1 MKYLLRPIAILA
13 MAVLF
18 TACKK
23 EWNELGSQLIVS
35 EDLELFSFDDQ
46 EIKISVVK
54 EDSLRSL
61 NSSKSYIG
69 YINDPYFGITTASLY
84 TEFRIPSTDV
94 DFGASAQAD
103 SIVLSL
109 DIAGYYG
116 DTLSPL
122 TINIREMLETI
133 ETTTTDSLDVET
145 SVNIYSTDDFDVD
158 PQLLNNPQ
166 QALQP
171 IANSELNITQSN
183 TNTFAQHFLDADS
196 ANYADN
202 EAFQSFFSGLY
213 ITADQALDNGLLL
226 ELDLLNENSKLTLY
240 YHNETADSLSY
251 DFQINSSADRMTRW
265 SHDYSSTQIE
275 SALNTEYVS
284 QAYGYVQ
291 GSVGLR
297 TYVELPDLNSLKDSN
312 YVFHSAELIIPY
324 ISTEVDSIFYSPSKL
339 GLAAVNSEG
348 NLEPLREDEVFQ
360 GSAYFDGNRNETT
373 ETYTFNIARYI
384 HKVVQE
390 GYTNRLALY
399 VPTSV
404 SQPQRVIINN
414 HAEDSTGLQLKLLVS
429 H

>member
-1 MKYLLRPIAILA
+1 MKHTLRSIAVMA
-13 MAVLF
+13 VAVLF

-23 EWNELGSQLIVS
+23 EWNELGSQLVVS
-35 EDLELFSFDDQ
+35 DDLELFSFDDQ

-54 EDSLRSL
+54 EDSLSSL

-69 YINDPYFGITTASLY
+69 SINDPYFGNTTASLY

-94 DFGASAQAD
+94 DFGASAQVD
-103 SIVLSL
+103 SFVLSL

-122 TINIREMLETI
+122 SISVREMLETI
-133 ETTTTDSLDVET
+133 ETSITDSLDVET
-145 SVNIYSTDDFDVD
+145 SVNIYSSDDFDVA

-166 QALQP
+166 QVLQS
-171 IANSELNITQSN
+171 IVNSELNITLS
-183 TNTFAQHFLDADS
+183 NTFAQHFLDADS

-213 ITADQALDNGLLL
+213 ITADQTLDNGLLL
-226 ELDLLNENSKLTLY
+226 ELDLLNEISKLTLY

-251 DFQINSSADRMTRW
+251 DFQISSSADRMTRW
-265 SHDYSSTQIE
+265 LHDYSATEIE
-275 SALNTEYVS
+275 SALNMEYVS
-284 QAYGYVQ
+284 QGYVQ

-297 TYVELPDLNSLKDSN
+297 TYVELPDFNSLKDSN

-348 NLEPLREDEVFQ
+348 NLEVLTEDQNIQ
-360 GSAYFDGNRNETT
+360 GSAYFDGNRNETSQ
-373 ETYTFNIARYI
+373 TYTFNIARYI

-404 SQPQRVIINN
+404 SQPQRLIINN
-414 HAEDSTGLQLKLLVS
+414 HAVDSTGLRLNLLVS

>member
-1 MKYLLRPIAILA
+1 MKYTLRSIAILA
-13 MAVLF
+13 VVVLF

-23 EWNELGSQLIVS
+23 EWNELGSQLVVS
-35 EDLELFSFDDQ
+35 DDLEIFSFDDQ

-54 EDSLRSL
+54 EDSLITL
-61 NSSKSYIG
+61 NRPTSFVGSIQ
-69 YINDPYFGITTASLY
+69 DAYFGNTIASLY

-94 DFGASAQAD
+94 DFGNSAQAD
-103 SIVLSL
+103 SIVLYL

-122 TINIREMLETI
+122 SFSVREMLESI
-133 ETTTTDSLDVET
+133 ETTTTDSFEVET
-145 SVNIYSTDDFDVD
+145 SVNIYSSDDFDVD
-158 PQLLNNPQ
+158 PQLLNEPE

-171 IANSELNITQSN
+171 IVNSELNITLS
-183 TNTFAQHFLDADS
+183 NTFAQHFLEADY

-202 EAFQSFFSGLY
+202 DAFQNFFNGLY
-213 ITADQALDNGLLL
+213 IAAEQGLDNGLLL
-226 ELDLLNENSKLTLY
+226 ELDLLSENSKLTLY

-265 SHDYSSTQIE
+265 LHDYSATEIE
-275 SALNTEYVS
+275 SAIDMEYVS
-284 QAYGYVQ
+284 QGYVQ

-297 TYVELPDLNSLKDSN
+297 TYIELSDLNSLKDSN

-324 ISTEVDSIFYSPSKL
+324 ISTEVDSLFYSPSKL
-339 GLAAVNSEG
+339 GLAAVNSDG
-348 NLEPLREDEVFQ
+348 NLEVLTEDQNIQ
-360 GSAYFDGNRNETT
+360 GSAYFDGNRNETSQ
-373 ETYTFNIARYI
+373 TYTFNIARYI

-404 SQPQRVIINN
+404 SQPERVIINN
-414 HAEDSTGLQLKLLVS
+414 HSADSTGLRLKLLVS

>member
-1 MKYLLRPIAILA
+1 MKHILRPIAT
-13 MAVLF
+13 MAVAILF

-23 EWNELGSQLIVS
+23 EWNELGSQLVVS
-35 EDLELFSFDDQ
+35 DDLELFSFDEQ

-61 NSSKSYIG
+61 NSSTSYIG
-69 YINDPYFGITTASLY
+69 YLNDPYFGNTSASLY

-94 DFGASAQAD
+94 DFGLSAQAD

-122 TINIREMLETI
+122 TISVREMLETI
-133 ETTTTDSLDVET
+133 ETTTTDTLDVET
-145 SVNIYSTDDFDVD
+145 VVNIYSSDDFDVD
-158 PQLLNNPQ
+158 LQLLNNAQ
-166 QALQP
+166 QELLP
-171 IANSELNITQSN
+171 IASSKLNITLSN
-183 TNTFAQHFLDADS
+183 AFAQQFLDADP

-202 EAFQSFFSGLY
+202 EAFQSFFNGLY
-213 ITADQALDNGLLL
+213 IAADQGLENGLLL
-226 ELDLLNENSKLTLY
+226 ELDLLNESSKLTLY
-240 YHNETADSLSY
+240 YHNEISDSLSY

-265 SHDYSSTQIE
+265 SHDYSATEIE
-275 SALNTEYVS
+275 SALNMDFVT
-284 QAYGYVQ
+284 QGYVQ
-291 GSVGLR
+291 GGVGLR

-324 ISTEVDSIFYSPSKL
+324 ISNELDSIFYGPSKL
-339 GLAAVNSEG
+339 GLAAVNSDG
-348 NLEPLREDEVFQ
+348 NLEVLTEDQNIQ
-360 GSAYFDGNRNETT
+360 GSTYFDGNRDETT

-404 SQPQRVIINN
+404 SQPQRLIINN
-414 HAEDSTGLQLKLLVS
+414 NAEDGTGLQLKLLVS

>member
-13 MAVLF
+13 VAILF

-23 EWNELGSQLIVS
+23 EWNELGSQLVVS
-35 EDLELFSFDDQ
+35 DDLELFSFDDQ

-54 EDSLRSL
+54 EDSLSSL

-69 YINDPYFGITTASLY
+69 SINDPYFGNTTASLY

-94 DFGASAQAD
+94 DFGASAQVD
-103 SIVLSL
+103 SFVLSL

-122 TINIREMLETI
+122 SISVREMLQTI
-133 ETTTTDSLDVET
+133 ETSITDSLDVET
-145 SVNIYSTDDFDVD
+145 SVNIYSSDDFDVD

-166 QALQP
+166 QALQS
-171 IANSELNITQSN
+171 IVNSELNIRLSDD
-183 TNTFAQHFLDADS
+183 FAEHFLDADS
-196 ANYADN
+196 ANFADN
-202 EAFQSFFSGLY
+202 EAFQTFFSGLY
-213 ITADQALDNGLLL
+213 ITAEQVLDNGLLL

-240 YHNETADSLSY
+240 YNNETADSLSY

-265 SHDYSSTQIE
+265 SHDYSSTEIE
-275 SALNTEYVS
+275 SAIDMESVS
-284 QAYGYVQ
+284 QGYVQ

-324 ISTEVDSIFYSPSKL
+324 VSTEVDSLFYSPSKL
-339 GLAAVNSEG
+339 GLAAVNSDG
-348 NLEPLREDEVFQ
+348 NLEVLTEDQNIQ
-360 GSAYFDGNRNETT
+360 GSAYFDGNRNETSQ
-373 ETYTFNIARYI
+373 TYTFNIARYI

-414 HAEDSTGLQLKLLVS
+414 HAVDSTGLRLKLLVS

>member
-1 MKYLLRPIAILA
+1 MKYTLRSIAILA
-13 MAVLF
+13 VVVLF

-23 EWNELGSQLIVS
+23 EWNELGSQLVVS
-35 EDLELFSFDDQ
+35 DDLEIFSFDDQ

-54 EDSLRSL
+54 EDSLITL
-61 NSSKSYIG
+61 NRPTSFVGSIQ
-69 YINDPYFGITTASLY
+69 DPYFGNTTASLY

-94 DFGASAQAD
+94 DFGSSAQAD
-103 SIVLSL
+103 SIVLYL

-122 TINIREMLETI
+122 SISVREMLETI

-166 QALQP
+166 QALLS
-171 IANSELNITQSN
+171 IVNSELNITLS
-183 TNTFAQHFLDADS
+183 NTFAQHFLDADS

-202 EAFQSFFSGLY
+202 DAFQNFFNGLY
-213 ITADQALDNGLLL
+213 IAAEQGLDNGLLL
-226 ELDLLNENSKLTLY
+226 ELDLLSENSKLTLY

-265 SHDYSSTQIE
+265 EHDYSATSIVE
-275 SALNTEYVS
+275 SLEMPYVN
-284 QAYGYVQ
+284 Q
-291 GSVGLR
+291 GFIQGGVGLR
-297 TYVELPDLNSLKDSN
+297 TYIEFPQLTSLRDSG

-324 ISTEVDSIFYSPSKL
+324 ISTEIDNVFSSPNKL

-348 NLEPLREDEVFQ
+348 NLEVLSEDQNIQ
-360 GSAYFDGNRNETT
+360 GSIYFDGNRDESNQ
-373 ETYTFNIARYI
+373 TYSFNIARYI
-384 HKVVQE
+384 NKVVQD

-404 SQPQRVIINN
+404 SQPERVMINN
-414 HAEDSTGLQLKLLVS
+414 EGEGGTELRLRLLVS
-429 H
+429 E

>member
-1 MKYLLRPIAILA
+1 MKYILRPIATLA
-13 MAVLF
+13 VVILF

-23 EWNELGSQLIVS
+23 EWNELGSQLVVS
-35 EDLELFSFDDQ
+35 DDLELFSFDDQ

-61 NSSKSYIG
+61 NSSTSYIG
-69 YINDPYFGITTASLY
+69 YLNDPYFGKTTASLY

-94 DFGASAQAD
+94 DFGLSAQAD

-122 TINIREMLETI
+122 TINVMEMLETI

-171 IANSELNITQSN
+171 IANSELNITLS
-183 TNTFAQHFLDADS
+183 NTFAQHFLDADS
-196 ANYADN
+196 ANFADN
-202 EAFQSFFSGLY
+202 EAFQSFFNGLY
-213 ITADQALDNGLLL
+213 ITVDQGLENGLLL
-226 ELDLLNENSKLTLY
+226 GLDLLNENSKLTLY

-265 SHDYSSTQIE
+265 LHDYSATEIE
-275 SALNTEYVS
+275 SALNMEYVS
-284 QAYGYVQ
+284 QGYVQ

-339 GLAAVNSEG
+339 GLAAVNSDG
-348 NLEPLREDEVFQ
+348 NLEVLTEDQNIQ
-360 GSAYFDGNRNETT
+360 GSAYFDGNRNETSQ
-373 ETYTFNIARYI
+373 TYTFNIARYI

-404 SQPQRVIINN
+404 SQPQRLIINN
-414 HAEDSTGLQLKLLVS
+414 NAVDSTGLQLKLLVS

>member
-1 MKYLLRPIAILA
+1 MKYLLRPIATLA
-13 MAVLF
+13 VAILF

-23 EWNELGSQLIVS
+23 EWNELGSQLVVS
-35 EDLELFSFDDQ
+35 DDLELFSFDDQ

-54 EDSLRSL
+54 EDSLSSL

-69 YINDPYFGITTASLY
+69 SINDPYFGNTTASLY

-94 DFGASAQAD
+94 DFGASAQVD
-103 SIVLSL
+103 SFVLSL

-122 TINIREMLETI
+122 SISVREMLETI
-133 ETTTTDSLDVET
+133 ETSITDSLDVET
-145 SVNIYSTDDFDVD
+145 SVNIYSSDDFDVD
-158 PQLLNNPQ
+158 LQLLNNPQ
-166 QALQP
+166 PALQS
-171 IANSELNITQSN
+171 IVNSELNITLS
-183 TNTFAQHFLDADS
+183 NTFAQHFLDADS

-202 EAFQSFFSGLY
+202 EAFQNFFSGLY
-213 ITADQALDNGLLL
+213 ISADQTLDNGLLL

-265 SHDYSSTQIE
+265 LHDYSATEIE
-275 SALNTEYVS
+275 SAIDMEHVS
-284 QAYGYVQ
+284 QGYVQ

-324 ISTEVDSIFYSPSKL
+324 ISTEVDSLFYSPSKL

-348 NLEPLREDEVFQ
+348 NLEVLTEDQNIQ
-360 GSAYFDGNRNETT
+360 GSAYFDGNRNEISQ
-373 ETYTFNIARYI
+373 TYTFNIARYV

-414 HAEDSTGLQLKLLVS
+414 HAIDSTGLRLKLLVS

>member
-1 MKYLLRPIAILA
+1 MKHLRRTTAILA
-13 MAVLF
+13 VAIFF

-23 EWNELGSQLIVS
+23 EWNELGSQLVVS
-35 EDLELFSFDDQ
+35 DDLELFSFDDQ

-61 NSSKSYIG
+61 NSATSFIG
-69 YINDPYFGITTASLY
+69 YLNDPYFGKTTASLY
-84 TEFRIPSTDV
+84 TEFRMPSTDV
-94 DFGASAQAD
+94 DFGVSAQAD

-122 TINIREMLETI
+122 SFSVMEMLETI
-133 ETTTTDSLDVET
+133 ETTVIDSLNVET
-145 SVNIYSTDDFDVD
+145 SVNIYSTNDFDVD
-158 PQLLNNPQ
+158 PQLLNTPH
-166 QALQP
+166 QALQS
-171 IANSELNITQSN
+171 IVNSELNITLSN
-183 TNTFAQHFLDADS
+183 AFAQHFLDADS
-196 ANYADN
+196 QNFVDN
-202 EAFQSFFSGLY
+202 DAFQSFFNGLY
-213 ITADQALDNGLLL
+213 IKGDQGLENGLLL

-265 SHDYSSTQIE
+265 SHDYSATDIE
-275 SALNTEYVS
+275 PALNTEYVN
-284 QAYGYVQ
+284 QGYVQ

-297 TYVELPDLNSLKDSN
+297 TYVDLPDLNSLKDSN

-324 ISTEVDSIFYSPSKL
+324 ISTEVDSIFFSPSKL
-339 GLAAVNSEG
+339 GLAAVNSDG
-348 NLEPLREDEVFQ
+348 NLEVLTEDQNIQ
-360 GSAYFDGNRNETT
+360 GSAYFDGNRNEISQ
-373 ETYTFNIARYI
+373 TYTFNIARYI

-390 GYTNRLALY
+390 GYTSRLALY

-404 SQPQRVIINN
+404 SQPQRLIVNN
-414 HAEDSTGLQLKLLVS
+414 NAVDSTGLRLKLLVS